1 MKNPL
6 TLFICSLPAI
16 YYSCYNHLGKSFT
29 EIGFSF
35 LLKNDRR
42 NSMKRII
49 ALFAVFLMAIAF
61 VRAAPKGAGLHRK
74 LTQFRN
80 VFC

>member
-1 MKNPL
+1 
-6 TLFICSLPAI
+6 
-16 YYSCYNHLGKSFT
+16 
-29 EIGFSF
+29 
-35 LLKNDRR
+35 
-42 NSMKRII
+42 MKRII